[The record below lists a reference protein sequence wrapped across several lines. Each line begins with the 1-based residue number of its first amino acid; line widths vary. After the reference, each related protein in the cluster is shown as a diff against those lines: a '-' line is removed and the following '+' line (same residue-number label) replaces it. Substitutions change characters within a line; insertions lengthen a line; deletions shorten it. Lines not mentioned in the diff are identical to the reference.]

1 MAKNKVHPL
10 WWLVGISA
18 VLAVLGQA
26 GKDKSQVSQGPVSLS
41 EYQAEVGK
49 AVAEI
54 TDMDAQGDMS
64 YQPNYEAAIL
74 KLDAQC
80 PEKLS
85 DVLKLSFSEIENR
98 GEDGVQFALLNEL
111 EDTVYMI
118 ENSGQQPTECAT
130 LIAQSSY
137 E

>member
-1 MAKNKVHPL
+1 MAKQKIHPI
-10 WWLVGISA
+10 WWLVGIS
-18 VLAVLGQA
+18 VVLGVLSQA
-26 GKDKSQVSQGPVSLS
+26 GKDVTQSSQPASPAD
-41 EYQAEVGK
+41 YQAEVSK
-49 AVAEI
+49 AITEI
-54 TDMDAQGDMS
+54 TDMDAHGDMR

-74 KLDAQC
+74 NLDAQC

-85 DVLKLSFSEIENR
+85 EVLNLSFSEIEAR

-118 ENSGQQPTECAT
+118 EQSGQQPANCAE
-130 LIAQSSY
+130 LIAQSYY